1 MIVFDNVTQ
10 AYNTKKGIHTILEN
24 LTFTIPAG
32 CKMGI
37 LGING
42 AGKSTLLNLISG
54 AQLPSKGQ
62 IIRQGRVSWPLG
74 FAGGFNSDL
83 SGLENCL
90 FVSRI
95 YGRDEK
101 EVTNYVAEFSEL
113 GEHFYLPVKSYSSGM
128 RARLSFGLSLAFDF
142 DFYLIDEV
150 IAVGDVRFRAKCRT
164 ALQEVHKRAGVI
176 LVSHSVSLLRE
187 HCECLTVVHD
197 KNVHFFDTIDDGI
210 EFYKQLLRPDIAS
223 TLDDADQY
231 NRTVTDV
238 ASFA

>member
-1 MIVFDNVTQ
+1 MIVFDSVTQ

-54 AQLPSKGQ
+54 AQLPSKGR
-62 IIRQGRVSWPLG
+62 ILREGRVSWPLG
-74 FAGGFNSDL
+74 FAGGFNGDL

-101 EVTNYVAEFSEL
+101 EVADYVTEFSEL
-113 GEHFYLPVKSYSSGM
+113 GEHFHLPVRSYSSGM

-176 LVSHSVSLLRE
+176 LVSHSASLLRE
-187 HCECLTVVHD
+187 HCECLAVVHD

-223 TLDDADQY
+223 TLDDADPY